1 MGVLFVKYTLLCFYF
16 PVVLL
21 LFLKSFCC
29 FCSGKGREKGK
40 ASSFSWL
47 TDSGLG
53 VCFLPVEEPFI
64 RVTRATG
71 HFLCR
76 KVEISDQGVRAIGC
90 KQGVISRE
98 GGFMRIRKR
107 HPLCMDEDIR

>member
-1 MGVLFVKYTLLCFYF
+1 MGVLFVKYTFLCSTFQWF
-16 PVVLL
+16 CFFFSNPSA
-21 LFLKSFCC
+21 LFAQ
-29 FCSGKGREKGK
+29 GRE

-53 VCFLPVEEPFI
+53 LCFLPVEEPFI

-76 KVEISDQGVRAIGC
+76 KVEIFDQGVRAIGC
-90 KQGVISRE
+90 EQGVISRE

-107 HPLCMDEDIR
+107 HPLCMDEDSR